1 MEVIAMSEEIVRAD
15 RSYRRKFFTWHAIFI
30 LLGAAGI
37 VSGLPWLEEYL
48 RQANPKT
55 AAGILKGWFIF
66 AFLSIIPI
74 ALYML
79 SLGRKVITHE
89 RIPLP
94 GAKVIIDTRPIVG
107 QKARLRGRGLVV
119 VSLLLIALGLSG
131 ALFTPY
137 MLDKI
142 TSEEAKIKRPAHPL
156 QETALPHNP

>member
-1 MEVIAMSEEIVRAD
+1 MSEEIVRAD
-15 RSYRRKFFTWHAIFI
+15 KSYRRKFFTWHAVFI
-30 LLGAAGI
+30 LFGAAVI
-37 VSGLPWLEEYL
+37 MWGLPLLEEYL

-79 SLGRKVITHE
+79 SVGRKVIKHE

-94 GAKVIIDTRPIVG
+94 GAKVIVDTRPTVG
-107 QKARLRGRGLVV
+107 QQARLRGRVLVG

-131 ALFTPY
+131 ALISPL

-142 TSEEAKIKRPAHPL
+142 TSEEAKMKSAAHPVRD
-156 QETALPHNP
+156 TALPRHP

>member
-1 MEVIAMSEEIVRAD
+1 MSEEIVRAD
-15 RSYRRKFFTWHAIFI
+15 KSYRRKFFTWHAIFI
-30 LLGAAGI
+30 LFGAAVI
-37 VSGLPWLEEYL
+37 VWGLPWLEEYL

-55 AAGILKGWFIF
+55 AAGILRGWFIF

-74 ALYML
+74 AIYML
-79 SLGRKVITHE
+79 SLGRKVIKHE

-156 QETALPHNP
+156 QETALPRSP

>member
-1 MEVIAMSEEIVRAD
+1 MSEEIVRAD
-15 RSYRRKFFTWHAIFI
+15 KSYRRKFFTWHAVFI
-30 LLGAAGI
+30 LFGAAVI
-37 VSGLPWLEEYL
+37 MWGLPLLEEYL

-79 SLGRKVITHE
+79 SVGRKVIKHE

-94 GAKVIIDTRPIVG
+94 GAKVIVDTRPTVG
-107 QKARLRGRGLVV
+107 QQARLRGRVLVG

-131 ALFTPY
+131 ALFSPL

-142 TSEEAKIKRPAHPL
+142 TSEEAKMKSAAHPVR
-156 QETALPHNP
+156 ETALPRHP

>member
-1 MEVIAMSEEIVRAD
+1 MSEEIVRAD
-15 RSYRRKFFTWHAIFI
+15 KSYRRKFLTWHAIFI
-30 LLGAAGI
+30 LFGAVVI
-37 VSGLPWLEEYL
+37 VWGLPLLEEYL

-79 SLGRKVITHE
+79 SLGRKVIKHE

-94 GAKVIIDTRPIVG
+94 DAKVIIDTRPIVG
-107 QKARLRGRGLVV
+107 QKARLRGRVLVG
-119 VSLLLIALGLSG
+119 VSLLLVALGLSG
-131 ALFTPY
+131 ALISPF
-137 MLDKI
+137 MLNKI
-142 TSEEAKIKRPAHPL
+142 TSEKAKIKSPAHPL

>member
-1 MEVIAMSEEIVRAD
+1 MSEEIVRAD
-15 RSYRRKFFTWHAIFI
+15 KSYRRKFFTWHAIFI
-30 LLGAAGI
+30 LFGAAVI
-37 VSGLPWLEEYL
+37 VWGLPWLEEYL

-74 ALYML
+74 AIYML
-79 SLGRKVITHE
+79 SLGRKVIKHE

-107 QKARLRGRGLVV
+107 KKAMVRGRGLVV

-156 QETALPHNP
+156 QETALPRSP

>member
-1 MEVIAMSEEIVRAD
+1 MSEEIVRAD
-15 RSYRRKFFTWHAIFI
+15 KSYRTKFFTWHAIFI
-30 LLGAAGI
+30 LFGAAVI
-37 VSGLPWLEEYL
+37 VWGLPWLEEYL

-55 AAGILKGWFIF
+55 AAGILRGWFIF

-79 SLGRKVITHE
+79 LLGRKVIKHE

-107 QKARLRGRGLVV
+107 QKARLRGRVLVG
-119 VSLLLIALGLSG
+119 VSLLLVALGLSG
-131 ALFTPY
+131 ALFTPF

-142 TSEEAKIKRPAHPL
+142 TTEEAKINSPAHPL
-156 QETALPHNP
+156 QETALPRNP

>member
-1 MEVIAMSEEIVRAD
+1 MSEEIVRVD
-15 RSYRRKFFTWHAIFI
+15 KSYRRKFFTWHAIFI
-30 LLGAAGI
+30 LFGAVVI
-37 VSGLPWLEEYL
+37 VWGLPLLEEYL
-48 RQANPKT
+48 RHANPKT

-79 SLGRKVITHE
+79 SLGRRVIKYE

-94 GAKVIIDTRPIVG
+94 DAKVIIDTRPIVG
-107 QKARLRGRGLVV
+107 KKATVRGRVLVG

-131 ALFTPY
+131 ALFTPF

-142 TSEEAKIKRPAHPL
+142 TSAEDEIKSPAHSL
-156 QETALPHNP
+156 QETALPRSP

>member
-1 MEVIAMSEEIVRAD
+1 MSEEIVRAD
-15 RSYRRKFFTWHAIFI
+15 KSYRRKFFTWHAIFI
-30 LLGAAGI
+30 LFGAAVI
-37 VSGLPWLEEYL
+37 VWGLPWLEEYL

-55 AAGILKGWFIF
+55 AAGILRGWFIF

-74 ALYML
+74 AIYML
-79 SLGRKVITHE
+79 SLGRKVIKHE

-107 QKARLRGRGLVV
+107 KKAMVRGRGLVV

-156 QETALPHNP
+156 QETALPRSP

>member
-1 MEVIAMSEEIVRAD
+1 MSEEIVRAD
-15 RSYRRKFFTWHAIFI
+15 KSYRRKFFTWHAIFI
-30 LLGAAGI
+30 LFGAVVI
-37 VSGLPWLEEYL
+37 VWGLPWLEEYL

-55 AAGILKGWFIF
+55 AAGILRGWFIF

-79 SLGRKVITHE
+79 SLGRKVIKHE

-107 QKARLRGRGLVV
+107 KKAMVRGRGLVV

-156 QETALPHNP
+156 QETALPRSP

>member
-1 MEVIAMSEEIVRAD
+1 MSEEIVRAD

-30 LLGAAGI
+30 LFGAAVI
-37 VSGLPWLEEYL
+37 VWGLPWLEEYL

-55 AAGILKGWFIF
+55 AAGILQGWFIF

-79 SLGRKVITHE
+79 SLGRKVIKHE

-107 QKARLRGRGLVV
+107 KKAMVRGRGLVV

-131 ALFTPY
+131 ALFTPF

>member
-1 MEVIAMSEEIVRAD
+1 MSEEIVRAD
-15 RSYRRKFFTWHAIFI
+15 KSYRRKFFTWHAIFI
-30 LLGAAGI
+30 LFGAVVI
-37 VSGLPWLEEYL
+37 VWGLPWLEEYL

-79 SLGRKVITHE
+79 SLGRKVIKHE

-94 GAKVIIDTRPIVG
+94 GAKVLIDTRPIVG
-107 QKARLRGRGLVV
+107 KKPTVRGRVLVG
-119 VSLLLIALGLSG
+119 VSLLLIALGVSG
-131 ALFTPY
+131 ALFTPF

-142 TSEEAKIKRPAHPL
+142 TSEEAKITSPAHPL
-156 QETALPHNP
+156 QETALPRNP

>member
-1 MEVIAMSEEIVRAD
+1 MSEEIVRAD
-15 RSYRRKFFTWHAIFI
+15 KSYRRKFFTWHAIFI
-30 LLGAAGI
+30 LFGAAVI
-37 VSGLPWLEEYL
+37 VWGLPWLEEYL

-55 AAGILKGWFIF
+55 AAGILRGWFIF

-79 SLGRKVITHE
+79 SLGRKVIKHE

-107 QKARLRGRGLVV
+107 KKAMVRGRGLVV

-142 TSEEAKIKRPAHPL
+142 TSEEAKIKPPAHPL

>member
-1 MEVIAMSEEIVRAD
+1 MSEEIVRAD
-15 RSYRRKFFTWHAIFI
+15 KSYRRKFFTWHAIFI
-30 LLGAAGI
+30 PFGAAVI
-37 VSGLPWLEEYL
+37 VWGLPWLEEYL

-55 AAGILKGWFIF
+55 AAGILRGWFIF

-79 SLGRKVITHE
+79 SLGRKVIKHE

-107 QKARLRGRGLVV
+107 KKAMVRGRGLVV

-142 TSEEAKIKRPAHPL
+142 TSEEAKIKGAAHPL
-156 QETALPHNP
+156 QETALPRSP

>member
-1 MEVIAMSEEIVRAD
+1 MSEEIVRAD
-15 RSYRRKFFTWHAIFI
+15 RSYRRQFFTWHAIFI
-30 LLGAAGI
+30 ALGAAVI
-37 VSGLPWLEEYL
+37 VWGLPWFEEYL
-48 RQANPKT
+48 RHANPKV

-66 AFLSIIPI
+66 AFLSMIPI

-79 SLGRKVITHE
+79 LLGRKVIKHE

-94 GAKVIIDTRPIVG
+94 GAKVIIDTRPVVG
-107 QKARLRGRGLVV
+107 QKARLRGRVLVG

-131 ALFTPY
+131 ALYTPF

-142 TSEEAKIKRPAHPL
+142 TSEQARIKGPAHLL

>member
-1 MEVIAMSEEIVRAD
+1 MSEEIVRAD
-15 RSYRRKFFTWHAIFI
+15 KSYRRKFFTWHAIFI
-30 LLGAAGI
+30 LFGAAVI
-37 VSGLPWLEEYL
+37 VWGLPWLEEYL

-55 AAGILKGWFIF
+55 AAGILRGWFIF

-79 SLGRKVITHE
+79 SLGRKVIKHE

-107 QKARLRGRGLVV
+107 KKAMVRGRGLVV

-156 QETALPHNP
+156 QETALPRSP

>member
-1 MEVIAMSEEIVRAD
+1 MSEEIVRAD
-15 RSYRRKFFTWHAIFI
+15 KSYRRKFFTWHAIFI
-30 LLGAAGI
+30 LFGAVVI
-37 VSGLPWLEEYL
+37 VWGLPWLEEYL

-55 AAGILKGWFIF
+55 AAGILRGWFIF

-79 SLGRKVITHE
+79 SLGRKVIKHE

-107 QKARLRGRGLVV
+107 KKAMVRGRGLVV

-137 MLDKI
+137 MLNKI
-142 TSEEAKIKRPAHPL
+142 TSEEAKIKGAAHPL
-156 QETALPHNP
+156 QETALPRSP

>member
-1 MEVIAMSEEIVRAD
+1 MSEEIVRAD
-15 RSYRRKFFTWHAIFI
+15 RSYRRKFFTWHAIFM
-30 LLGAAGI
+30 LLGAAVI
-37 VSGLPWLEEYL
+37 VWGLPWLEEYL
-48 RQANPKT
+48 RQANPQT

-94 GAKVIIDTRPIVG
+94 GAKVLIDTRPIVG
-107 QKARLRGRGLVV
+107 QKARLRGRVLVG

-131 ALFTPY
+131 ALFSPF
-137 MLDKI
+137 MLGKI
-142 TSEEAKIKRPAHPL
+142 TSEKAKIKSPAHPL
-156 QETALPHNP
+156 QETALPRNP

>member
-1 MEVIAMSEEIVRAD
+1 MSEEIVRAD
-15 RSYRRKFFTWHAIFI
+15 KSYRRKFFTWHAIFI
-30 LLGAAGI
+30 LFGAAVI
-37 VSGLPWLEEYL
+37 VWGLPWLEEYL

-55 AAGILKGWFIF
+55 AAGILRGWFIF

-107 QKARLRGRGLVV
+107 KKAMVRGRGLVV
-119 VSLLLIALGLSG
+119 ISLLLIALGLSG

-142 TSEEAKIKRPAHPL
+142 TSEEAKIKGAAHPL
-156 QETALPHNP
+156 QETALPRNP

>member
-1 MEVIAMSEEIVRAD
+1 MSEEIVRAD
-15 RSYRRKFFTWHAIFI
+15 KSYRRKFFTWHAIFI
-30 LLGAAGI
+30 LFGAAVI
-37 VSGLPWLEEYL
+37 VWGLPWLEEYL

-79 SLGRKVITHE
+79 SLGRKVIKHE

-107 QKARLRGRGLVV
+107 KKAMVRGRGLVV

-156 QETALPHNP
+156 QETALPRSP